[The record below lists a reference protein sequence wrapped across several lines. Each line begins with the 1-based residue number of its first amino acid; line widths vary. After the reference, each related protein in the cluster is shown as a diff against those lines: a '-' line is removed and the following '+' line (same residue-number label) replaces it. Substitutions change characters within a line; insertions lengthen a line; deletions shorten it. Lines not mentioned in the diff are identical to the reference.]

1 MKKSLHILT
10 VLLLFNVQFSFS
22 TLAENKITYHP
33 NDFIGKGLR
42 NAHDSVKLLKMFSIG
57 EKLINSKPDS
67 SIVIY
72 NVIFNYSKKIN
83 HQTFIAKSLGSI
95 GTAYLYRANYKESE
109 KYYKMALEEWKK
121 MNNLKMMGGNLSNLG
136 NVYWY
141 LGKFDKAIDY
151 YIKSMKIREKI
162 ADTIGIATAISNI
175 GIVHQIQKNF
185 KKANEY
191 YFKSVDYY
199 QSLLKSAKKNKRKD
213 VSNIKSGLSNSL
225 NNIGAIYLE
234 YKNLDSASLF
244 IEKSLKL
251 REELSDSI
259 NMVSC
264 MLNLGDIYLQK
275 KQYAKSEKYL
285 NDAKKISLNSGNT
298 RIVISSYDALSQ
310 LYRKM
315 AETTNQSQLEKT
327 RLLKKAL
334 ENSLNGI
341 PLAKKA
347 GLILIQKSIYQG
359 IANAYR
365 GLKNYELSIKYTDS
379 LLAVNDSIF
388 SGEKT
393 KAIGELE
400 AVYQTDKKQKEI
412 ELLEKDKALD
422 KAEIKAKRNQQF
434 MLFGGLILVALFAIF
449 IFNRFKV
456 TQKQKGVI
464 EGQKIE
470 VEKQRDEINEK
481 NQLITESIE
490 YAKTIQEAIITSHQT
505 FKDIFADMFILFKP
519 KDIVSGDFYWG
530 YKSKS
535 NKVFWAAAD
544 CTGHGVPGA
553 FMTMIGTSLLNEII
567 IEKEIEDTN
576 QILDELRNSIIA
588 TMNKNISIESD
599 EKIRNGMDIALCCW
613 DLTTNELSFSGANN
627 PIFIYRNGELIEF
640 KPDKQPIGLYK
651 RMTPFT
657 KQSINLL
664 KGDKI
669 YSFSDGYP
677 DQMNEEESRLKI
689 ANFKTLILDTAK
701 IKTAEQKIIFEA
713 TYEKWKGNYDQIDDV
728 VLIGVEI

>member
-10 VLLLFNVQFSFS
+10 VLLLFNVQFSFI

-33 NDFIGKGLR
+33 NDFIGKELR

-251 REELSDSI
+251 REELFDSI

-275 KQYAKSEKYL
+275 KQYVKSEQYL

-315 AETTNQSQLEKT
+315 AESTNQPQLEKT

-613 DLTTNELSFSGANN
+613 NLTTNELSFSGANN
-627 PIFIYRNGELIEF
+627 PLFIYRNGELIEF

-651 RMTPFT
+651 RMSPFT
-657 KQSINLL
+657 KQSIHLL

>member
-10 VLLLFNVQFSFS
+10 VLLLFNVQFSFI

-33 NDFIGKGLR
+33 NDFIGKELR

-251 REELSDSI
+251 REELFDSI

-275 KQYAKSEKYL
+275 KQYAKSEQYL
-285 NDAKKISLNSGNT
+285 NNAKKISLNSGNT

-315 AETTNQSQLEKT
+315 AESTNQPQLEKT

-365 GLKNYELSIKYTDS
+365 GLRNYELSIKYTDS

-588 TMNKNISIESD
+588 TMNKNISIDSD
-599 EKIRNGMDIALCCW
+599 EKIRNGMDISLCCW

-657 KQSINLL
+657 KQSIHLL

>member
-1 MKKSLHILT
+1 
-10 VLLLFNVQFSFS
+10 
-22 TLAENKITYHP
+22 
-33 NDFIGKGLR
+33 
-42 NAHDSVKLLKMFSIG
+42 
-57 EKLINSKPDS
+57 
-67 SIVIY
+67 
-72 NVIFNYSKKIN
+72 
-83 HQTFIAKSLGSI
+83 
-95 GTAYLYRANYKESE
+95 
-109 KYYKMALEEWKK
+109 
-121 MNNLKMMGGNLSNLG
+121 MMGGNLSNLG

-251 REELSDSI
+251 REELFDSI

-275 KQYAKSEKYL
+275 KQYVKSEQYL

-456 TQKQKGVI
+456 TQKQKGII

-627 PIFIYRNGELIEF
+627 PLFIYRNGELIEF

-657 KQSINLL
+657 KQSIHLL

>member
-10 VLLLFNVQFSFS
+10 VLLLFNVQFSFI

-33 NDFIGKGLR
+33 NDFIGKELR

-251 REELSDSI
+251 REELFDSI

-275 KQYAKSEKYL
+275 KQYAKSEQYL
-285 NDAKKISLNSGNT
+285 NNAKKISLNSGNT

-315 AETTNQSQLEKT
+315 AESTNQPQLEKT

-365 GLKNYELSIKYTDS
+365 GLRNYELSIKYTDS
-379 LLAVNDSIF
+379 LLAINDSIF

-588 TMNKNISIESD
+588 TMNKNISIDSD
-599 EKIRNGMDIALCCW
+599 EKIRNGMDISLCCW

-713 TYEKWKGNYDQIDDV
+713 TYETWKGNYDQIDDV